1 MLIGCAM
8 YVDALK
14 FPSILSKVLQ
24 GDKLDIV
31 LGFQSILKTKT
42 SLKKLTDLDPLQWP
56 TVKLVHNRLANG
68 TEYQGAT
75 LKHLNEATLKS
86 CKDQAL
92 ADVSRLEGKMRE
104 RLEWSDVKLLRTILV
119 FLDTQTWHPVVT
131 AAMDSDAES
140 ESSPEDK
147 PLTEVLS
154 AVELIATTFQE
165 PLEAVGVSCLVLQDE
180 VAEAVEYARNYL
192 SIETEQYHKV
202 WYKLYVSPDVTK
214 WSNVLVLC
222 ELCFSLPFS
231 NGSVERMFSAL
242 KLVKTD
248 RRTRLHQ
255 DKLSDLLEIQLE
267 GPSLGS
273 FSPKQA
279 VEAWWKD
286 CKTVRR
292 PNQGP
297 RKEYTPRQTPQVG
310 TSTSAVEQELEGK
323 LPFCFSLLEWD
334 AWFSDTDSTDSD
346 ISDN

>member
-8 YVDALK
+8 YVDPLK
-14 FPSILSKVLQ
+14 SPSILSKVLQ
-24 GDKLDIV
+24 GDKLDII
-31 LGFQSILKTKT
+31 LGLQSILKTKT
-42 SLKKLTDLDPLQWP
+42 SLKKLINLDPLQWP
-56 TVKLVHNRLANG
+56 TVKLVRNRLANG

-86 CKDQAL
+86 CRDQAL
-92 ADVSRLEGKMRE
+92 ADLSHLEGKMRE
-104 RLEWSDVKLLRTILV
+104 RLEWSDVKLLRAILV
-119 FLDTQTWHPVVT
+119 FLDTQTWCPVVT

-154 AVELIATTFQE
+154 AVELIAKTFQE
-165 PLEAVGVSCLVLQDE
+165 PLEAVGISRLVLQDE
-180 VAEAVEYARNYL
+180 VTEAVEYARNYL

-202 WYKLYVSPDVTK
+202 WHKLYISPDTTK

-222 ELCFSLPFS
+222 KLCFSLPFL

-255 DKLSDLLEIQLE
+255 DTLSDLLEIQLE

-273 FSPKQA
+273 FSPKQS

-286 CKTVRR
+286 CKTVCR
-292 PNQGP
+292 PNQGH
-297 RKEYTPRQTPQVG
+297 RKEYAPRQLSAVKAGSTFFFQAK
-310 TSTSAVEQELEGK
+310 TSACMV
-323 LPFCFSLLEWD
+323 F
-334 AWFSDTDSTDSD
+334 
-346 ISDN
+346 